1 MTYNSL
7 GKSPLGLR
15 PAEAGFEPGATTI
28 LFVED
33 EKLVREVACE
43 ILQSAGHRA
52 LQAQC
57 AAEAR
62 RMFEQEEDVNLLV
75 TDVMLP
81 DANGTDLAEE
91 LGSRRPSLKTIFISG
106 YPENAVTRGGFMS
119 MNLDIYP
126 SHFQASLS
134 SEKSSRYL
142 QVTHDSCTQAM
153 ESSLHNVLWKL
164 RQRDH
169 ALQDA
174 VLSADPRHPIHDAA

>member
-1 MTYNSL
+1 GTAYLACKPLVYGSCNQDSLISSGVSRANEQCEREGVTYNSL

-106 YPENAVTRGGFMS
+106 YPENAVTRGG
-119 MNLDIYP
+119 I
-126 SHFQASLS
+126 H
-134 SEKSSRYL
+134 EHESRYL
-142 QVTHDSCTQAM
+142 PKPFSSESLIRKIKQVLAS
-153 ESSLHNVLWKL
+153 
-164 RQRDH
+164 
-169 ALQDA
+169 DA
-174 VLSADPRHPIHDAA
+174 RL

>member
-106 YPENAVTRGGFMS
+106 YPENAVTRGG
-119 MNLDIYP
+119 I
-126 SHFQASLS
+126 H
-134 SEKSSRYL
+134 EHESRYL
-142 QVTHDSCTQAM
+142 PKPFSNESLIRKIKQVLASDARLM
-153 ESSLHNVLWKL
+153 
-164 RQRDH
+164 H
-169 ALQDA
+169 AGDGE
-174 VLSADPRHPIHDAA
+174 